1 MPVFATLRVSSEGK
15 PMAEKTSYVQYRVQ
29 EGPPQEVGGWSLTPQ
44 ARVFLI
50 NTPWGGVVWNRP
62 TAVIA
67 RKGPLRQ
74 HHPIPD
80 PTRAA
85 LIFFFLFGVIAALV
99 RR

>member
-1 MPVFATLRVSSEGK
+1 
-15 PMAEKTSYVQYRVQ
+15 MAEKRNYVQYRMQ

-44 ARVFLI
+44 TRVFLV

-67 RKGPLRQ
+67 RKGPLTQ

-85 LIFFFLFGVIAALV
+85 LIFFFVLGVIATLI

>member
-1 MPVFATLRVSSEGK
+1 
-15 PMAEKTSYVQYRVQ
+15 MAKKTKYMQYGVH
-29 EGPPQEVGGWSLTPQ
+29 EGPPQQVGGWSLTPQ
-44 ARVFLI
+44 ARTFLI

-67 RKGPLRQ
+67 RKDDITQ

-85 LIFFFLFGVIAALV
+85 LLLFMVLSAIAALIGHV
-99 RR
+99 TIDD